1 LRFHASRAD
10 ARFAPDAAPLRRF
23 PAHGAFLDIDA
34 APMYKTER
42 SEPVRFRPRSAPR
55 AVVVRPRLPLARH
68 ETMPFPVSRRRA
80 ISLLSVLPVALLSL
94 DGCAKRD
101 ESKFVVGFSQMES
114 DNPWRLAQTKS
125 LRDEAAKRGIE
136 LVVTD
141 AQGQTAKQVS
151 DVEDL
156 IARRV
161 NLILLAPREFEGLT
175 PALQSA
181 KAANIPVILV
191 DREAAG
197 TAGEDFVTFLGSNF
211 VEQGKRAAE
220 WLAKETGGT
229 ANIVELTGTPGSSVA
244 ADRAKGFA
252 DEIAKHPGMKIVASQ
267 TGNFSRATAQ
277 GVMQNIAQSLGKQIT
292 AVYAHNDEMALG
304 AIQALRAAGLEPG
317 KDVKIVSIDG
327 QKAALEAIQ
336 RGELGATV
344 ESNPRFGPLAFDTIE
359 RQRKGEKI
367 EPKILITDRFFDK
380 TNAAQFVAEAY

>member
-1 LRFHASRAD
+1 MSL
-10 ARFAPDAAPLRRF
+10 
-23 PAHGAFLDIDA
+23 
-34 APMYKTER
+34 
-42 SEPVRFRPRSAPR
+42 
-55 AVVVRPRLPLARH
+55 
-68 ETMPFPVSRRRA
+68 PVSRRRA
-80 ISLLSVLPVALLSL
+80 ISLLSVLPLALLSL

-161 NLILLAPREFEGLT
+161 NLILLAPREYEGLT

-220 WLAKETGGT
+220 WLVKETGGT
-229 ANIVELTGTPGSSVA
+229 ASIVELSGTPGSSVA

-277 GVMQNIAQSLGKQIT
+277 GVMQNIAQSLGKRIT

-304 AIQALRAAGLEPG
+304 AIQALRAAGMTPG
-317 KDVKIVSIDG
+317 TDVRIVSIDG

-380 TNAAQFVAEAY
+380 SNAAQFVAEAY

>member
-1 LRFHASRAD
+1 MSLRIDRRRALLLIL
-10 ARFAPDAAPLRRF
+10 ATAAAAPL
-23 PAHGAFLDIDA
+23 A
-34 APMYKTER
+34 
-42 SEPVRFRPRSAPR
+42 
-55 AVVVRPRLPLARH
+55 
-68 ETMPFPVSRRRA
+68 
-80 ISLLSVLPVALLSL
+80 
-94 DGCAKRD
+94 GCARKD
-101 ESKFVVGFSQMES
+101 DGKFVVGFSQMES

-125 LRDEAAKRGIE
+125 LRDEAAKRGYE

-161 NLILLAPREFEGLT
+161 DLILLAPREFDGLT
-175 PALQSA
+175 PALQAA

-197 TAGEDFVTFLGSNF
+197 TAGQDFVTFLGSNF
-211 VEQGKRAAE
+211 VEQGRRAAE
-220 WLAKETGGT
+220 WLAKETGGQ
-229 ANIVELTGTPGSSVA
+229 AKIVVLAGTPGASVA
-244 ADRAKGFA
+244 ADRARGFR
-252 DEIAKHPGMKIVASQ
+252 EGIAQHPGMQIVASQ

-304 AIQALRAAGLEPG
+304 AVQALRAAGLQPG
-317 KDVKIVSIDG
+317 TDVKIVSIDG

-344 ESNPRFGPLAFDTIE
+344 ESNPRFGQLAFDTIE
-359 RQRKGEKI
+359 KFRKGEPI
-367 EPKILITDRFFDK
+367 EPKILITDKFFDRN
-380 TNAAQFVAEAY
+380 NAAQFVGEAY